1 MKKITLALAAAEIA
15 LSCISMGVQ
24 AADGTAA
31 GDPGRDWRIA
41 LYNAEKKG
49 QPDQNQD
56 IHLSAQ
62 QKADVESNKDAVQK
76 ADVNDVHQLV
86 NDFFRDFKTLTEKMP
101 DLGPAFFRSFCGLF
115 PYFLKCIMES

>member
-1 MKKITLALAAAEIA
+1 MADKRYTFRGKAVPLFRIGGTPVAEY
-15 LSCISMGVQ
+15 S
-24 AADGTAA
+24 TAA

-76 ADVNDVHQLV
+76 ADVNDVHQQG
-86 NDFFRDFKTLTEKMP
+86 RDWRI
-101 DLGPAFFRSFCGLF
+101 A
-115 PYFLKCIMES
+115 LKNAGK

>member
-1 MKKITLALAAAEIA
+1 MKKITMALAAAGIA

-62 QKADVESNKDAVQK
+62 QKADAESNKDAVQK
-76 ADVNDVHQLV
+76 ADVNDVHQQG
-86 NDFFRDFKTLTEKMP
+86 RDWRI
-101 DLGPAFFRSFCGLF
+101 A
-115 PYFLKCIMES
+115 LKNAGK

>member
-1 MKKITLALAAAEIA
+1 MKKITMALAAAGIA

-62 QKADVESNKDAVQK
+62 QN
-76 ADVNDVHQLV
+76 ADVNDVHQLG
-86 NDFFRDFKTLTEKMP
+86 RDWRI
-101 DLGPAFFRSFCGLF
+101 A
-115 PYFLKCIMES
+115 LKNAGK

>member
-1 MKKITLALAAAEIA
+1 MKKVTMALAAAGIA

-24 AADGTAA
+24 AADSTAA

-56 IHLSAQ
+56 IHLTAQ
-62 QKADVESNKDAVQK
+62 EKADVESNKDAVQK
-76 ADVNDVHQLV
+76 ADVNDVH
-86 NDFFRDFKTLTEKMP
+86 
-101 DLGPAFFRSFCGLF
+101 
-115 PYFLKCIMES
+115 

>member
-1 MKKITLALAAAEIA
+1 MKKITMALAAAGIA

-49 QPDQNQD
+49 LIRTRTSTSRPSRRQMWNP
-56 IHLSAQ
+56 IRMLCR
-62 QKADVESNKDAVQK
+62 KP
-76 ADVNDVHQLV
+76 
-86 NDFFRDFKTLTEKMP
+86 M
-101 DLGPAFFRSFCGLF
+101 
-115 PYFLKCIMES
+115 

>member
-1 MKKITLALAAAEIA
+1 MKKITMALAAAGIA

-62 QKADVESNKDAVQK
+62 QKADVESMRQGRDS
-76 ADVNDVHQLV
+76 ADC
-86 NDFFRDFKTLTEKMP
+86 FRLADIMRMV
-101 DLGPAFFRSFCGLF
+101 DLNISFRSTNVIGQAR
-115 PYFLKCIMES
+115 

>member
-1 MKKITLALAAAEIA
+1 MKKITMALVAAGIA

-31 GDPGRDWRIA
+31 GDPGRDWHIA

-62 QKADVESNKDAVQK
+62 QKADVESNKDAVQI
-76 ADVNDVHQLV
+76 ADVNDVHQQG
-86 NDFFRDFKTLTEKMP
+86 RDWRI
-101 DLGPAFFRSFCGLF
+101 A
-115 PYFLKCIMES
+115 LKNAGK

>member
-1 MKKITLALAAAEIA
+1 MKKVTMALAAAGIA

-24 AADGTAA
+24 AADSTAA

-56 IHLSAQ
+56 IHLTARE
-62 QKADVESNKDAVQK
+62 KADVESNKDAVQK
-76 ADVNDVHQLV
+76 ADVNDVHQQG
-86 NDFFRDFKTLTEKMP
+86 RDWRI
-101 DLGPAFFRSFCGLF
+101 A
-115 PYFLKCIMES
+115 LKNAGK